1 MENQPVNIKPNGPE
15 EITSMIMVK
24 TILELHADELLTMLS
39 EAVSEGR
46 QMGANIAFSMHKL
59 LIDVLTLVQ
68 ASIDNDFDEMNN
80 ILADVG
86 ALDTQLRDDDEQ
98 TYHDMLQEV
107 LTALC
112 PDNPGLARLVW
123 LTSLKMI
130 EDAKSGGLLLSAYPQ
145 TQVSTGPNRSQ
156 RRQAARNKK

>member
-24 TILELHADELLTMLS
+24 TILELHADELLTTLN

-86 ALDTQLRDDDEQ
+86 AVEIQLREDDEQ

-145 TQVSTGPNRSQ
+145 TQSSAGPNRAQ
-156 RRQAARNKK
+156 RRQAARKKK

>member
-86 ALDTQLRDDDEQ
+86 AIEMQLREDDEQ

-145 TQVSTGPNRSQ
+145 TQVSTGPNRAQ
-156 RRQAARNKK
+156 RRQASRKMK

>member
-1 MENQPVNIKPNGPE
+1 MENQPVNIKPSGPE

-156 RRQAARNKK
+156 RRQAARKKK

>member
-46 QMGANIAFSMHKL
+46 QMGANIAFSKHKL

-68 ASIDNDFDEMNN
+68 ASINNDFDEMNN

-86 ALDTQLRDDDEQ
+86 TLDRQLWDDDEQ
-98 TYHDMLQEV
+98 TNHDILQEV
-107 LTALC
+107 LSALC

-145 TQVSTGPNRSQ
+145 TQGNTGPNRAQ
-156 RRQAARNKK
+156 RRQAVRKKN

>member
-24 TILELHADELLTMLS
+24 TILELKADQLLTMSRKANDDGMPMSAHIGFSLH
-39 EAVSEGR
+39 AV
-46 QMGANIAFSMHKL
+46 L
-59 LIDVLTLVQ
+59 VDVLTLVQ

-86 ALDTQLRDDDEQ
+86 AVEIQLREDDEQ

-145 TQVSTGPNRSQ
+145 TQSSTGPNRAQ
-156 RRQAARNKK
+156 RRQAARKKK